1 MVFYRKLSIRSQL
14 LFIALLITA
23 VLLFIIMMTY
33 VQMSSIISNYNEQ
46 YTKDMSAQIK
56 ETVQA
61 NRDVIDRLM
70 TNIAYNQD
78 VQNFLIEQNN
88 VQVYGYSKRMNSL
101 LINTTTLKEGI
112 LDIVIHGENGRWYDL
127 FGGERWTA
135 PFTDKISP
143 QDSIHYFGLQHFE
156 GAYQVE
162 NSLLVGMKIKSFQS
176 GDRFTSVIG
185 TLFFVI
191 DPKALIVASSSISKQ
206 YAMQSYLVDRDNK
219 IFSSSNDPEEV
230 GSVLN
235 AMITSDAPSGKP
247 RNVELNGTRYIV
259 QTEDLPEINSAII
272 SIMPEDELLRDISKV
287 RKLELIICIIGA
299 IMMFILFRLIISNIL
314 LPLKKLMAFIN
325 NIKRGDLDTLKN
337 RVHLQGY
344 AEITVMS
351 NGLNNMLDEVDTLTR
366 QLLETNAMLYEAELE
381 KKKSELLFL
390 RSQINPHFLYNTLE
404 MVKGMAAV
412 NGAHEIRE
420 IAKALGQ
427 IFRYSIKGGDTVSLK
442 TEMGIVESYIQIQ
455 QIRFGDRFQVHYAI
469 EEDTLMCQ
477 IPKMILQPLVE
488 NAVFHGLELKEDQ
501 GMLTVRSVMNE
512 RQELVITVED
522 NGLGIAP
529 GRLRQVQ
536 NALNQYENTERDPEE
551 PQISSIGLANVNNR
565 IKLTYGH
572 PYGLSIH
579 STYGEGTQIQLL
591 MPTRG
596 REHGQI

>member
-23 VLLFIIMMTY
+23 VLLFIIMTTY
-33 VQMSSIISNYNEQ
+33 VQMSSIISNNNEQ
-46 YTKDMSAQIK
+46 HTTALSAQIK
-56 ETVQA
+56 ETVHA

-70 TNIAYNQD
+70 ANIAYNQD
-78 VQNFLIEQNN
+78 VQNFLTEQNN
-88 VQVYGYSKRMNSL
+88 LQVYGYSKRINSL
-101 LINTTTLKEGI
+101 LINMTTLKEGI

-127 FGGERWTA
+127 FGGKRWTA
-135 PFTDKISP
+135 PFTDRLAPK
-143 QDSIHYFGLQHFE
+143 DGIHYFGLQHFE

-191 DPKALIVASSSISKQ
+191 DPKALIGSSGSITKQ

-219 IFSSSNDPEEV
+219 IFSSNDPNEV

-235 AMITSDAPSGKP
+235 AMITSDAPPGKS
-247 RNVELNGTRYIV
+247 RNVELNGTQYIV

-272 SIMPEDELLRDISKV
+272 SIIPEDELLRDISKI
-287 RKLELIICIIGA
+287 RKLELIILIIGA
-299 IMMFILFRLIISNIL
+299 VMMFILFKLVISNIL
-314 LPLKKLMAFIN
+314 YPLKKLMAFIN

-337 RVHLQGY
+337 RIHLQGY

-366 QLLETNAMLYEAELE
+366 QLLESNAMLFEAELE
-381 KKKSELLFL
+381 KKKSELSFL

-412 NGAHEIRE
+412 KGAHEIRE

-442 TEMGIVESYIQIQ
+442 TEMEVVESYIQIQ
-455 QIRFGDRFQVHYAI
+455 QIRFGDRFQVHYEIA
-469 EEDTLMCQ
+469 EDTWMCQ
-477 IPKMILQPLVE
+477 IPKMIFQPLVE

-501 GMLTVRSVMNE
+501 GTLTVRSVLNE
-512 RQELVITVED
+512 RQELIITVKD
-522 NGLGIAP
+522 NGLGIDP
-529 GRLRQVQ
+529 GRLRQIQ
-536 NALNQYENTERDPEE
+536 HALNQYENKERDPEE

-572 PYGLSIH
+572 PYGLSID
-579 STYGEGTQIQLL
+579 SIYGEGTQIQLL

-596 REHGQI
+596 KEHGSI